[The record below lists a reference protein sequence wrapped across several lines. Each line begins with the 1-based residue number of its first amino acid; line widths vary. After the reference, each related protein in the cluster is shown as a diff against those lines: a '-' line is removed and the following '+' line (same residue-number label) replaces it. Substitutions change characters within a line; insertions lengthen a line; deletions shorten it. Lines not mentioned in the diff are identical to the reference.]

1 MKHILSILSILSI
14 LFIAV
19 ILTSSL
25 RAQDT
30 ASENQSLFRT
40 PVFLQIPSET
50 SIGAVWGV
58 NGPAAGFVEYSVKE
72 DMTGAKRVYACV
84 PPLRSIDD
92 KVLSV
97 RIRGLEPNTKYYYR
111 AGTMLVDYPN
121 AYRVKV
127 GEPEFSPVRSFTT
140 MGEKASSSFA
150 VINDTHSEIE
160 TVKAIDKRLKELR
173 PAVVV
178 WNGDTVHQL
187 RSEDEALDNLLYPG
201 SCAPAENYA
210 FLFVPG
216 NHDFRG
222 SWVRNLDKVLI
233 RRDPEEKDSRYWAL
247 GRNFAVR
254 QGDFALIGMDTGE
267 DKVDAH
273 PAFKGLAEFEPYR
286 ELQTQWLKDALER
299 PEIKSAPFILVFCH
313 IPLFSSNPNA
323 SRGDSLD
330 GAASWH
336 KPCADMW
343 SPLFKQYGIQAVITA
358 HNHRFRYDE
367 PTEDRPW
374 AHFVGGGRTL
384 NPKSDTAIVFV
395 GTVED
400 GKMVLRVHRVSD
412 GTVLKEFQFDKRN
425 L

>member
-1 MKHILSILSILSI
+1 MKHLLN
-14 LFIAV
+14 
-19 ILTSSL
+19 ILTLVAALSTSL
-25 RAQDT
+25 LADEPAT
-30 ASENQSLFRT
+30 AEKQSLFRT

-58 NGPAAGFVEYSVKE
+58 NGPAAGFVEYSTKE
-72 DMTGAKRVYACV
+72 DMSDAKRVYACV
-84 PPLRSIDD
+84 PPLRSIQE

-111 AGTMLVDYPN
+111 AATMSVSYPN
-121 AYRVKV
+121 AYNVKV

-140 MGEKASSSFA
+140 MGEKARSAFA
-150 VINDTHSEIE
+150 VINDTHSEID
-160 TVKAIDKRLKELR
+160 TLKAIDKKLKALN
-173 PAVVV
+173 PPVVI

-187 RSEDEALDNLLYPG
+187 KSEDEAVNNLLYPG
-201 SCAPAENYA
+201 GCAIAENYA

-222 SWVRNLDKVLI
+222 SWVRNLDTVLLT
-233 RRDPEEKDSRYWAL
+233 RNSEEKDSKYWAL

-267 DKVDAH
+267 DKLDAH

-286 ELQTQWLKDALER
+286 EQQTQWLKETLER
-299 PEIKSAPFILVFCH
+299 PDIKSAPYIVVFCH
-313 IPLFSSNPNA
+313 IPLFNSNPKA

-330 GAASWH
+330 GASAWH
-336 KPCADMW
+336 KPSADMW
-343 SPLFKQYGIQAVITA
+343 SPLFVQYGVQAVITA
-358 HNHRFRYDE
+358 HNHRFRYDA

-384 NPKSDTAIVFV
+384 NPKGDSATVFHGV
-395 GTVED
+395 VED
-400 GKMVLRVHRVSD
+400 GKMVLRVYKVCDDSVI
-412 GTVLKEFQFDKRN
+412 GKYTFEKRK
-425 L
+425 LPVPGF

>member
-1 MKHILSILSILSI
+1 MKRVFILLT
-14 LFIAV
+14 IALL
-19 ILTSSL
+19 LTSAL
-25 RAQDT
+25 NAQD
-30 ASENQSLFRT
+30 AAPEKASLFKT

-58 NGPAAGFVEYSVKE
+58 NGPAAGFIEYSTQE
-72 DMTGAKRVYACV
+72 DLSEAKRVYACV
-84 PPLRSIDD
+84 PPLRSIQE

-111 AGTMLVDYPN
+111 SGTFSVDYPN
-121 AYRVKV
+121 AYNVKV
-127 GEPEFSPVRSFTT
+127 GEPEFSPIRSFTT
-140 MGEKASSSFA
+140 MGEKARSSFA

-160 TVKAIDKRLKELR
+160 TVKAIDQRLRGLQ

-187 RSEDEALDNLLYPG
+187 RSEDEAVSNLLNPG
-201 SCAPAENYA
+201 GCAPAENYA

-222 SWVRNLDKVLI
+222 SWVRNLDTVLI
-233 RRDPEEKDSRYWAL
+233 RRDPEEKDSKYWAL

-267 DKVDAH
+267 DKLDAH

-286 ELQTQWLKDALER
+286 ELQTQWLKEALER
-299 PEIKSAPFILVFCH
+299 PEIKSAPFIVVFCH
-313 IPLFSSNPNA
+313 IPLFNSNPNA

-330 GAASWH
+330 GAAAWH

-343 SPLFKQYGIQAVITA
+343 SPLFKQYGVQVVITA

-384 NPKSDTAIVFV
+384 NPKGDTAMIFT

-400 GKMVLRVHRVSD
+400 EKMVLRVYRVSD
-412 GTVLKEFQFDKRN
+412 GAALKEFKFDKRP

>member
-1 MKHILSILSILSI
+1 MKHILSFLSIVI
-14 LFIAV
+14 L
-19 ILTSSL
+19 LTSSL
-25 RAQDT
+25 NAQDT
-30 ASENQSLFRT
+30 APVKTSLFRT

-58 NGPAAGFVEYSVKE
+58 NGPAAGFVEYSTKE
-72 DMTGAKRVYACV
+72 DLSDSKRVYACV
-84 PPLRSIDD
+84 PPLRSIQE
-92 KVLSV
+92 KILSV

-111 AGTMLVDYPN
+111 AATMSVDYPN
-121 AYRVKV
+121 AYHVKV
-127 GEPEFSPVRSFTT
+127 GEPEFSAVRSFTT
-140 MGEKASSSFA
+140 MGKKARSSFA
-150 VINDTHSEIE
+150 VINDTHSEID
-160 TVKAIDKRLKELR
+160 TLKAIDKRLKELQ

-187 RSEDEALDNLLYPG
+187 HSEDEAIYNLLFPG
-201 SCAPAENYA
+201 GCAIAESYA
-210 FLFVPG
+210 FLFIPG

-222 SWVRNLDKVLI
+222 SWVRNLDTVLI
-233 RRDPEEKDSRYWAL
+233 TRDPEEKDSKYWAL

-267 DKVDAH
+267 DKLDAH

-286 ELQTQWLKDALER
+286 ELQTQWLKEALER
-299 PEIKSAPFILVFCH
+299 PDIKSAPYIVAFCH

-330 GAASWH
+330 GAAAWH

-343 SPLFKQYGIQAVITA
+343 GPLFKQYGVQAVITA
-358 HNHRFRYDE
+358 HNHRFRYDA

-384 NPKSDTAIVFV
+384 NPKRDTAIVIN
-395 GTVED
+395 GTVENE
-400 GKMVLRVHRVSD
+400 KMVLRVYRASD
-412 GTVLKEFQFDKRN
+412 GAVLNEFQFDKRS

>member
-1 MKHILSILSILSI
+1 MKHLLSFLSI
-14 LFIAV
+14 V
-19 ILTSSL
+19 ILLTSL
-25 RAQDT
+25 LYAQDAAPAKT
-30 ASENQSLFRT
+30 SLFRT

-58 NGPAAGFVEYSVKE
+58 NGPAAGFIEYSTKE
-72 DMTGAKRVYACV
+72 DLSDAKRVYACV
-84 PPLRSIDD
+84 PPLRSIQE
-92 KVLSV
+92 KILSV

-111 AGTMLVDYPN
+111 AATMSVDYPN
-121 AYRVKV
+121 AYNVKV
-127 GEPEFSPVRSFTT
+127 GKPEFSAVRSFTT
-140 MGEKASSSFA
+140 MGEKARSSFA
-150 VINDTHSEIE
+150 VINDTHSEIY
-160 TVKAIDKRLKELR
+160 TLKAIDKRLKELQ

-187 RSEDEALDNLLYPG
+187 HSEDEAIYNLLYPG
-201 SCAPAENYA
+201 GCAIAESYA
-210 FLFVPG
+210 FLFIPG

-222 SWVRNLDKVLI
+222 SWVRNLDTVLI
-233 RRDPEEKDSRYWAL
+233 TRNPEEKDSKYWAL

-267 DKVDAH
+267 DKLDAH

-286 ELQTQWLKDALER
+286 ELQTQWLKEALER
-299 PEIKSAPFILVFCH
+299 PEIKSAPYIVVFCH

-330 GAASWH
+330 GAAAWH

-343 SPLFKQYGIQAVITA
+343 GPLFKQYGVQAVITA
-358 HNHRFRYDE
+358 HNHRFRYDA
-367 PTEDRPW
+367 PTKDRPW
-374 AHFVGGGRTL
+374 GHFVGGGRTL
-384 NPKSDTAIVFV
+384 NPKRDTAIVIN

-400 GKMVLRVHRVSD
+400 GKMVLRVYRASD
-412 GTVLKEFQFDKRN
+412 GAVLNEFKFDKRS